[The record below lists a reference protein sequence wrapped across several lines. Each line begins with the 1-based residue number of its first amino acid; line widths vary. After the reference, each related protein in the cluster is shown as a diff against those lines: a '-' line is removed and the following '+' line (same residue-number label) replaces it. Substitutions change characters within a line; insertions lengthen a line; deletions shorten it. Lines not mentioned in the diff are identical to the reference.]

1 MSRFIVRLLVNAAAI
16 WVAAQ
21 LLSGINLASDLWSV
35 LIVVLLFG
43 LVNAI
48 LKPIFTIL
56 SIPFIILTV
65 GLFTLV
71 INAVLLLI
79 VDWLTEGLMVDGF
92 WWAVGGSIVISIVST
107 ILNSFLGEDEKAK

>member
-1 MSRFIVRLLVNAAAI
+1 MSRFIIRLLINAAAI

-21 LLSGINLASDLWSV
+21 LLDGISLSSDLLSV
-35 LIVVLLFG
+35 LIVVLVFG

-56 SIPFIILTV
+56 SIPFIILTI

-79 VDWLTEGLMVDGF
+79 VGGLTSGLSVESF
-92 WWAVGGSIVISIVST
+92 WWAVGGSIIISIVST
-107 ILNSFLGEDEKAK
+107 ILNSFLGDEDDRK

>member
-1 MSRFIVRLLVNAAAI
+1 MSRFIIRLLINAAAI

-21 LLSGINLASDLWSV
+21 LLDGISLSSEPLSI
-35 LIVVLLFG
+35 LIVVLIFG

-56 SIPFIILTV
+56 SIPFIIITI

-71 INAVLLLI
+71 INAILLLI
-79 VDWLTEGLMVDGF
+79 VAAVTNGLAVESF
-92 WWAVGGSIVISIVST
+92 WWAVGGSIIISIVST
-107 ILNSFLGEDEKAK
+107 VLSSFLGDEDKEK